1 MQLDLWV
8 VLKKCSFCFFLNE
21 EEVGVWEVFWS
32 FCNCEEWL
40 FAAELFKCCFC
51 IYTIYNPLLLL
62 IVLLAFAG
70 NELIIFLADQ
80 KEPYFKPRVKL
91 PMK

>member
-1 MQLDLWV
+1 M
-8 VLKKCSFCFFLNE
+8 FLNHE
-21 EEVGVWEVFWS
+21 G
-32 FCNCEEWL
+32 L
-40 FAAELFKCCFC
+40 F
-51 IYTIYNPLLLL
+51 
-62 IVLLAFAG
+62 IVLLVFAG